1 MRYSSTGGDENFFMA
16 NDSRQL
22 HYIYSV
28 GFRDPWQS
36 PANVVVLDYGGSVKI
51 HAKPTDTAEKIIE
64 ELEKLLVIYKNI
76 INRDKR
82 DG

>member
-1 MRYSSTGGDENFFMA
+1 MRYSSTGGDENVFMV

-22 HYIYSV
+22 NYIYSA

-36 PANVVVLDYGGSVKI
+36 PVNVIVLDYGGSVKI
-51 HAKPTDTAEKIIE
+51 HAKPTDTAESIIE